1 MSRAMEQQKR
11 RTAMEIRKIL
21 VPVDFS
27 EHSQRALDEA
37 VSLAKHFGA
46 ELTLFHCYPIPIPAL
61 ASAPYGTVTPEG
73 YVDAVRSAALQR
85 INQWRDKASAQGV
98 RAEGRIGAGAPA
110 SEIAALAEEIGA
122 DLIVIGTRGLTGLEH
137 VLLGSVAER
146 TIRIAPCP
154 VLTVKHG

>member
-1 MSRAMEQQKR
+1 V
-11 RTAMEIRKIL
+11 EIHKIL

-46 ELTLFHCYPIPIPAL
+46 EVILFHCYPIPLPPFGEVPYDIV
-61 ASAPYGTVTPEG
+61 APER
-73 YVDAVRSAALQR
+73 YVDAIRTEALKR
-85 INQWRDKASAQGV
+85 VTQWRDKARAQGV
-98 RAEGRIGAGAPA
+98 RAEGQISPGSPSSA
-110 SEIAALAEEIGA
+110 IAALAEKVGA
-122 DLIVIGTRGLTGLEH
+122 DLIVIGTRGLGGLEH

-154 VLTVKHG
+154 VLTVKHGVVAP

>member
-1 MSRAMEQQKR
+1 MK
-11 RTAMEIRKIL
+11 IHKIL

-46 ELTLFHCYPIPIPAL
+46 EVMVFHCYVLPIP
-61 ASAPYGTVTPEG
+61 SVGSVPYGTLAPER
-73 YVDAVRSAALQR
+73 YVDAVRTAAIQR
-85 INQWRDKASAQGV
+85 VNQWRDKARAHGV
-98 RAEGRIGAGAPA
+98 RAEGRVGAGNPP
-110 SEIAALAEEIGA
+110 SEITALAEEIGA
-122 DLIVIGTRGLTGLEH
+122 DLIVIGTRGLSGLEH

-154 VLTVKHG
+154 VLTVKHAVAR